1 MENRTVL
8 ETSRFVSRSAEP
20 KAKAAVSSRRRSKE
34 NKSHD
39 SFGAGFLVARLGV
52 CALLLCGVIAV
63 KLAGDTKTLEAVS
76 AYTEPNATESEERL
90 GRLKFVDLPSV
101 IDVFAPS
108 RAAVLPAKCEG
119 FELKNDGFDL
129 ELLVEPGEEA
139 VSPASGKVSEIGA
152 DDNLGRFVSIAASDD
167 TVFTVYGLKE
177 LCVEAGQPV
186 RQRARLGAAEGER
199 LIVRITRAGRP
210 IEPAEYFGLG
220 ASG

>member
-8 ETSRFVSRSAEP
+8 ETSRFVSMSAKP
-20 KAKAAVSSRRRSKE
+20 KAKAAVSSRRRVAQ
-34 NKSHD
+34 SH
-39 SFGAGFLVARLGV
+39 SRVGFSAGFLMARLGV
-52 CALLLCGVIAV
+52 CALLLCGVIAI

-76 AYTEPNATESEERL
+76 AYTEPNATETDDRL

-108 RAAVLPAKCEG
+108 RAAVLPAESMG

-129 ELLVEPGEEA
+129 ELLVSPGEEA
-139 VSPASGKVSEIGA
+139 ISPASGKVSEIGT
-152 DDNLGRFVSIAASDD
+152 DETLGRFVSVSADDD

-186 RQRARLGAAEGER
+186 KQRARLGAAEGGR
-199 LIVRITRAGRP
+199 LTVRVTRAGRP
-210 IEPAEYFGLG
+210 LEPAEYFGLG
-220 ASG
+220 VSG